1 MWADG
6 VYIVNGLG
14 LTNFDESKLKNI
26 NLDPRNSI
34 VLNSLMFYVKK
45 IQGKLVDHD
54 KQIAKLQIN
63 QGVAQGG
70 VASNA
75 EAICKIQ
82 GSVVTMKKDT
92 AEMKSQLED
101 NQKMLI
107 EQIMLIKKEL
117 EEFKKEA
124 HLSSDKSKQGN

>member
-14 LTNFDESKLKNI
+14 LANFDESKLKNI

-45 IQGKLVDHD
+45 IQGKLFDHD
-54 KQIAKLQIN
+54 KQIA
-63 QGVAQGG
+63 
-70 VASNA
+70 SNA
-75 EAICKIQ
+75 

-92 AEMKSQLED
+92 VEMKSQLED